1 LGHAFALACRRRG
14 ILCVDLQHCPH
25 EGTHRAYR
33 WPTLPPHGYS
43 TLPGLFWTWTE
54 EDSANIRRWT
64 DGLVGRW
71 HRAIAGGHPQIIALR
86 NSEADRL
93 WRSAITAT
101 GNDRRYERE
110 ILVALQPIGGKS
122 HIWEALAHAIETAPS
137 SWRWWIR
144 RHPASTPEQ
153 DQAYGRLLS
162 FDRTNVV
169 FGEAAQIPLPAVLGH
184 MNALVSLASG
194 AAGEAAMFGVPAFF
208 LDEEAT
214 VTFPRLIARG
224 EATMID
230 VGSLIS
236 AISRLPGER
245 PASAVQMSSIED
257 TLAEIDRI
265 AEDYA
270 GLCRESAHEEVDRG
284 PRIIREREP
293 PRAIGHESLN
303 RLA

>member
-1 LGHAFALACRRRG
+1 
-14 ILCVDLQHCPH
+14 
-25 EGTHRAYR
+25 
-33 WPTLPPHGYS
+33 
-43 TLPGLFWTWTE
+43 
-54 EDSANIRRWT
+54 
-64 DGLVGRW
+64 
-71 HRAIAGGHPQIIALR
+71 
-86 NSEADRL
+86 
-93 WRSAITAT
+93 
-101 GNDRRYERE
+101 
-110 ILVALQPIGGKS
+110 
-122 HIWEALAHAIETAPS
+122 
-137 SWRWWIR
+137 
-144 RHPASTPEQ
+144 
-153 DQAYGRLLS
+153 LLS

-270 GLCRESAHEEVDRG
+270 GLCRESAHEEIDRG
-284 PRIIREREP
+284 SRIIREREP
-293 PRAIGHESLN
+293 PRAIGSESLN
-303 RLA
+303 RVA